1 MTSLE
6 QPELTGLTLSRPGGP
21 AKDSQSQVRA
31 GALKMSVLDF
41 LGKSY
46 ASLMSLDPDTLCW
59 KTSQQSLWET
69 EGDGADIS
77 SEPLPLSGMMRNGT
91 CYQLEPLRGYPA
103 ERLTGGTASG
113 SWPTPVASGSAA
125 ASMSAQAKEAARL
138 HPQHRYT
145 LATKVWEG
153 LPTPS
158 ANEDAAG
165 TPLGAMQR
173 MLGNCQEV
181 RGQDPEG
188 WKESA
193 LCPHWTCWLMGLPL
207 DWFDIPSRQ
216 SPLLPE
222 LPEEYLIGPTGCGPS
237 AMDW

>member
-1 MTSLE
+1 MSNLE
-6 QPELTGLTLSRPGGP
+6 QQELAGLTLSRPGGP
-21 AKDSQSQVRA
+21 AKDSQSQVMA
-31 GALKMSVLDF
+31 GALRMSVLDF
-41 LGKSY
+41 LGRSF

-69 EGDGADIS
+69 EEGGADIS

-113 SWPTPVASGSAA
+113 SWPTPVANGSAA
-125 ASMSAQAKEAARL
+125 ASMAAQAKEAARL

-153 LPTPS
+153 LST
-158 ANEDAAG
+158 EDW
-165 TPLGAMQR
+165 R
-173 MLGNCQEV
+173 
-181 RGQDPEG
+181 
-188 WKESA
+188 ESA

-207 DWFDIPSRQ
+207 DWFDIPSRR
-216 SPLLPE
+216 SHLLPE
-222 LPEEYLIGPTGCGPS
+222 LPEECLIGPTGCGPS